1 MSLPRGF
8 HPFNDALADFA
19 DLPASAARATRSLT
33 HFNTPISVER
43 QRQWRPAVGNG
54 IHEKGKKLAPQVG
67 DRVAMYYRRLYPK
80 NTAKHLAN
88 EAGCSIDTAKNWIT
102 GSCPANE
109 HLFAMWS
116 RHGDSFFAFVFA
128 PVAPSLA
135 KMAELAEETN
145 DIHRRIK
152 KLHEAL
158 GDE

>member
-1 MSLPRGF
+1 MDFPPGLYPPHQVGSDIAYRPTAPARLRTHLKPLPVAVR
-8 HPFNDALADFA
+8 
-19 DLPASAARATRSLT
+19 
-33 HFNTPISVER
+33 R
-43 QRQWRPAVGNG
+43 QLSEGTVGNP
-54 IHEKGKKLAPQVG
+54 IPKKGKEFVPQIG
-67 DRVAMYYRRLYPK
+67 ERVAAYYRRVYPK

-145 DIHRRIK
+145 SIQARIR